1 MKTTISKTKTIHLTE
16 SEQKILSE
24 LLNQEIERTLILN
37 DSQSNE
43 LFNKLIDCY
52 SENQEVKEFI
62 MSLGKELKK

>member
-1 MKTTISKTKTIHLTE
+1 MKTTISKTKTIQLTE

-24 LLNQEIERTLILN
+24 LLNQEVKRTLILN
-37 DSQSNE
+37 DSQSKE

-52 SENQEVKEFI
+52 SEDVEVKEFI